1 MEIISQNDIWT
12 RARKEVEGK
21 TNDINIRRIRE
32 KDEDGIFRPKT
43 SVWITLGGEEVHNA
57 QVELAIFKEVCERFN
72 MFLNPGAVEEG
83 FTEGPHK
90 MVKIVKHDGAW
101 TIAEALFEKTI
112 YHINVKHF
120 EEPSKYGIQNGRIS
134 KLWIREEGEI
144 EPLVN
149 YDRGWDKRP
158 RTKAAKAIYKEII
171 EMFN

>member
-12 RARKEVEGK
+12 RARKEVDGK
-21 TNDINIRRIRE
+21 TYDITIRRIRE

-43 SVWITLGGEEVHNA
+43 SIWVTLDGEEIHDA
-57 QVELAIFKEVCERFN
+57 PVELTIFKEVCERFN
-72 MFLNPGAVEEG
+72 MFLNPAEIETG

-90 MVKIVKHDGAW
+90 MVKIEKHDGAW
-101 TIAEALFEKTI
+101 TIAKALFEKRI
-112 YHINVKHF
+112 YIINVKHF

-149 YDRGWDKRP
+149 YDRGWDVRP